1 MISLYGVS
9 KRFNERGSRADQG
22 FEALR
27 SVSLEIGK
35 GEIHGI
41 IGSSGA
47 GKSTLLRM
55 LNGLEQPDDGEVAV
69 NGQQL
74 TGMNERDLRQ
84 ARRSIGMIFQHFNL
98 VSNRTVLSNVSMPLE
113 LAGKSRSQRRE
124 RGLEVLQF
132 VGLEDKANQYPAQLS
147 GGQKQRV
154 AIARALASHPAVLL
168 CDEPTSSLDPQT
180 TGGILDV
187 LRHVNE
193 TMGVTIVVVTHE
205 MEVARRLCHRITVM
219 KEGRIVRTLSESE
232 VRSIP
237 APQPDILTSLLADD
251 TLGAIG
257 TETGTGTTAQR
268 LVERE
273 DKR

>member
-9 KRFNERGSRADQG
+9 KRYNERGSREDQG
-22 FEALR
+22 FEALS
-27 SVSLEIGK
+27 SVSLEVGQ

-55 LNGLEQPDDGEVAV
+55 LNGLEKPDDGEVIV
-69 NGQQL
+69 NGQHL
-74 TGMNERDLRQ
+74 TRMSERSLRE

-98 VSNRTVLSNVSMPLE
+98 VSNRTVSGNVCMPLE
-113 LAGKSRSQRRE
+113 LAGVSRTDRVA
-124 RGLEVLQF
+124 RGLEVLRF

-154 AIARALASHPAVLL
+154 AIARALASRPDVLL

-180 TGGILDV
+180 TSGILDV

-193 TMGVTIVVVTHE
+193 TLGVTIVLVTHE
-205 MEVARRLCHRITVM
+205 MEVARKLCNRISVM
-219 KEGRIVRTLSESE
+219 KEGQIIKTLSEAE

-237 APQPDILTSLLADD
+237 APKPDLLTSLLMGEDASMSGRNTSLHSGQEDNNDD
-251 TLGAIG
+251 T
-257 TETGTGTTAQR
+257 
-268 LVERE
+268 
-273 DKR
+273 

>member
-27 SVSLEIGK
+27 SVSLEVEQ

-55 LNGLEQPDDGEVAV
+55 LNGLEHPDAGEVIV
-69 NGQQL
+69 NGQHL
-74 TGMNERDLRQ
+74 SGMNERKLRE

-98 VSNRTVLSNVSMPLE
+98 VSNRTVLGNVSMPLE
-113 LAGKSRSQRRE
+113 LVGKSRSQRKE
-124 RGLEVLQF
+124 RGLEVLRF
-132 VGLEDKANQYPAQLS
+132 VGLEDKADHYPAQLS

-205 MEVARRLCHRITVM
+205 MEAARRLCHRISMM
-219 KEGRIVRTLSESE
+219 KDGQIVRTLSKAE

-237 APQPDILTSLLADD
+237 APQPDLLTSLLAGDS
-251 TLGAIG
+251 LEEMGSAAHRI
-257 TETGTGTTAQR
+257 
-268 LVERE
+268 VEQEGSR
-273 DKR
+273 

>member
-9 KRFNERGSRADQG
+9 KRYNERGSRADQG
-22 FEALR
+22 FEALS
-27 SVSLEIGK
+27 SVSLEVGQ

-55 LNGLEQPDDGEVAV
+55 LNGLEKPDSGEVTV
-69 NGQQL
+69 GGQQL
-74 TGMNERDLRQ
+74 TRMNERALRQ

-98 VSNRTVLSNVSMPLE
+98 VSNRTVIGNVCMPFE
-113 LAGKSRSQRRE
+113 LAGVSRREREE
-124 RGLEVLQF
+124 RGLEVLRF
-132 VGLEDKANQYPAQLS
+132 VGLEDKAKQYPAQLS

-154 AIARALASHPAVLL
+154 AIARALASRPDVLL

-180 TGGILDV
+180 TNGILDV

-193 TMGVTIVVVTHE
+193 TLGVTIVLVTHE
-205 MEVARRLCHRITVM
+205 MEVARRLCHQISVM
-219 KEGRIVRTLSESE
+219 QEGRIVRTLTEAE

-237 APQPDILTSLLADD
+237 APQPDLLTSLLTGKEA
-251 TLGAIG
+251 APWE
-257 TETGTGTTAQR
+257 TEDEEQ
-268 LVERE
+268 
-273 DKR
+273 